1 LYLDPRTPCANH
13 AGRATPGRLVNVET
27 HVKALEFLLLDG
39 PRALQTVLGV
49 ALIVEALLFALA
61 DTASSS
67 QARFFQL
74 CAAVA
79 CARYAVEFARRA
91 GAIDL
96 SVQRD
101 GLARTKA
108 KLAALARSAAGKYTF
123 YALFVLLFRRLF
135 FAAAGAPGATAAPAL
150 APQGNLQL
158 ARLCLLPLVS
168 REVVHLGW
176 CVRDGLQ
183 WIEASAAAPGDARDG
198 DNVAGGHWAA
208 SFLRAAGG
216 AAAAAVCGRA
226 PGQFRALGD
235 AGQAALL
242 SKRALQ
248 LNTALE
254 AALFLAL
261 AARRGAFP
269 TPAHKALC
277 LFVLLRILLAD
288 AWARPV
294 AFLRELAPF
303 VATTSSSSRG
313 EEFDLAA
320 FVATTASSKGKEG
333 GNRSAINCDSEGEE
347 GSESESFEDSAPK
360 SDSE

>member
-1 LYLDPRTPCANH
+1 
-13 AGRATPGRLVNVET
+13 
-27 HVKALEFLLLDG
+27 
-39 PRALQTVLGV
+39 
-49 ALIVEALLFALA
+49 
-61 DTASSS
+61 
-67 QARFFQL
+67 
-74 CAAVA
+74 
-79 CARYAVEFARRA
+79 
-91 GAIDL
+91 
-96 SVQRD
+96 
-101 GLARTKA
+101 
-108 KLAALARSAAGKYTF
+108 
-123 YALFVLLFRRLF
+123 
-135 FAAAGAPGATAAPAL
+135 L